1 MEWIKMKI
9 NGDRG
14 ASEFEKDLFKTISQ
28 FFVLPSS
35 LCCVLSGNDGFPSVC
50 RNWDQAQTTFLD
62 MDFIELKKGSFW
74 ELPNE

>member
-1 MEWIKMKI
+1 MKR

-35 LCCVLSGNDGFPSVC
+35 LCFALSVNDGFPSVC
-50 RNWDQAQTTFLD
+50 RN
-62 MDFIELKKGSFW
+62 
-74 ELPNE
+74 